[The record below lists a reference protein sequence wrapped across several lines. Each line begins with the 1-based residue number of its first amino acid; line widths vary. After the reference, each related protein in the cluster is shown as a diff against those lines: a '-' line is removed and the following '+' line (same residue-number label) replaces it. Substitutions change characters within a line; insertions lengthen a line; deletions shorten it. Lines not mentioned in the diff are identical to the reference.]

1 VINMT
6 KSKSIRIVY
15 LGTPEMSA
23 ALLEKLI
30 NLGLNIVGVVAQP
43 DKPVG
48 RKRLVLDV
56 PTKVVAKKHG
66 IPVFQP
72 HRIRSDFSFLSE
84 TKPDLI
90 LCFAYGQIIPSEVI
104 NYPRYGCLNYH
115 GSLLPKYRGAAP
127 IQYALMNNDKE
138 TGVTLMEMVEKMD
151 AGRMYAKKKF
161 LIEPKD
167 DFSNLANKMVD
178 AAFDLT
184 VESLEKYLN
193 GELVGEEQ
201 NEELVTFA
209 PSIKPEEEQVSVL
222 DDIEVIVGKVR
233 ALSPSPG
240 TKIRMDEEEIKL
252 FKVEIVSRENLAPLG
267 SVIQANKSG
276 FYIQVN
282 GGILSLLRLQRG
294 GRVILSYK
302 DFLNGL
308 QDPET
313 RVFK

>member
-1 VINMT
+1 MT

>member
-1 VINMT
+1 MN

-56 PTKVVAKKHG
+56 PTKVIAKKYG

-72 HRIRSDFSFLSE
+72 HRIRSDFSFLNE
-84 TKPDLI
+84 TKPELI
-90 LCFAYGQIIPSEVI
+90 LCFAYGQIIPNEVI
-104 NYPRYGCLNYH
+104 NYPKFGCLNYH

-167 DFSNLANKMVD
+167 DFSTLASKMVD

-222 DDIEVIVGKVR
+222 DDIDVIVGKVR

-252 FKVEIVSRENLAPLG
+252 FEVEIVSRKKMAPLG

-294 GRVILSYK
+294 GRAILSYK
-302 DFLNGL
+302 DFINGL
-308 QDPET
+308 KDPET

>member
-1 VINMT
+1 MT

-15 LGTPEMSA
+15 LGTPEISA

-72 HRIRSDFSFLSE
+72 HRIRSDFSFLNE

-294 GRVILSYK
+294 GRVNLSYK

>member
-1 VINMT
+1 MT

-209 PSIKPEEEQVSVL
+209 PSIKTEEEPVSVL

>member
-1 VINMT
+1 MT

-15 LGTPEMSA
+15 LGTPEISA

-43 DKPVG
+43 DKPAG

>member
-1 VINMT
+1 MT

-104 NYPRYGCLNYH
+104 NYPRYGCL
-115 GSLLPKYRGAAP
+115 G
-127 IQYALMNNDKE
+127 
-138 TGVTLMEMVEKMD
+138 
-151 AGRMYAKKKF
+151 
-161 LIEPKD
+161 
-167 DFSNLANKMVD
+167 
-178 AAFDLT
+178 
-184 VESLEKYLN
+184 
-193 GELVGEEQ
+193 
-201 NEELVTFA
+201 
-209 PSIKPEEEQVSVL
+209 
-222 DDIEVIVGKVR
+222 
-233 ALSPSPG
+233 
-240 TKIRMDEEEIKL
+240 
-252 FKVEIVSRENLAPLG
+252 
-267 SVIQANKSG
+267 
-276 FYIQVN
+276 
-282 GGILSLLRLQRG
+282 
-294 GRVILSYK
+294 
-302 DFLNGL
+302 
-308 QDPET
+308 
-313 RVFK
+313 

>member
-1 VINMT
+1 
-6 KSKSIRIVY
+6 
-15 LGTPEMSA
+15 MSA

>member
-1 VINMT
+1 MT

-56 PTKVVAKKHG
+56 PTKVLAKKHG

-161 LIEPKD
+161 SIEPKD

>member
-1 VINMT
+1 VINMN

>member
-1 VINMT
+1 MT

-43 DKPVG
+43 DKPAG

-66 IPVFQP
+66 IPLFQP

>member
-1 VINMT
+1 MN

-72 HRIRSDFSFLSE
+72 HRIRSDFSFLNE

-90 LCFAYGQIIPSEVI
+90 LCFAYGQIIPNEVI
-104 NYPRYGCLNYH
+104 NYPKYGCLNYH

-161 LIEPKD
+161 PIESKD
-167 DFSNLANKMVD
+167 DFSTLANKMVD

-222 DDIEVIVGKVR
+222 DDIDVIVGKVR

-240 TKIRMDEEEIKL
+240 TKIKMDEEEIKL
-252 FKVEIVSRENLAPLG
+252 FEVEIVSHEILAPLG

>member
-1 VINMT
+1 
-6 KSKSIRIVY
+6 
-15 LGTPEMSA
+15 
-23 ALLEKLI
+23 
-30 NLGLNIVGVVAQP
+30 
-43 DKPVG
+43 
-48 RKRLVLDV
+48 
-56 PTKVVAKKHG
+56 
-66 IPVFQP
+66 
-72 HRIRSDFSFLSE
+72 DFSFLSE

>member
-1 VINMT
+1 MT

-15 LGTPEMSA
+15 LGTPEISA

>member
-1 VINMT
+1 MT

-138 TGVTLMEMVEKMD
+138 TGVTLMEMVVKMD

>member
-1 VINMT
+1 MN

>member
-1 VINMT
+1 MT

-161 LIEPKD
+161 SIEPKD

>member
-1 VINMT
+1 MT

-43 DKPVG
+43 DKPAG

>member
-1 VINMT
+1 MT

-15 LGTPEMSA
+15 LGTPEISA

-308 QDPET
+308 QDSET

>member
-1 VINMT
+1 MT

-167 DFSNLANKMVD
+167 DFSNLANKMVN